1 MIKYEKLNPIY
12 ATDEGE
18 TGVDISEQAAE
29 SKNKEHQFSDEEF
42 EKLIQ
47 AKIDKYM
54 ADEKKKNAALSK
66 ELETLKREKLTDEE
80 IKQDNDARRDKEL
93 TERERNVLLAENK
106 LYAIEV
112 LKETG
117 LDDGSKSAMDLIN
130 IVLDED
136 RDVIKSNIKA
146 LDTVVKARVKA
157 EVEKVFK
164 NNSRT
169 PEKAG
174 NSQYTTNP
182 YAKETYNL
190 TQQMKLE
197 VENPELAKK
206 LQSMV
211 KR

>member
-1 MIKYEKLNPIY
+1 MIKYEKLNPLY

-18 TGVDISEQAAE
+18 TGMDISEQVADN
-29 SKNKEHQFSDEEF
+29 KNKGSQLSDEEF

-93 TERERNVLLAENK
+93 AERERNVLLAENK

-182 YAKETYNL
+182 YAKETFNL

-206 LQSMV
+206 LQAMV